1 MVFFLIF
8 KFDLIFQGS
17 SYDLSLKVSDPLNA
31 TDTKS
36 ITILITDENRFSP
49 ELQAPTSLI
58 RIREDET
65 VDNIII
71 TIKATDQDE
80 GVNGEIEYNIIK
92 GDPNAMFKID
102 KSTGSIS
109 VAKQLDYEQIPVY
122 NIVIQAQDRGFYP
135 RSATS
140 SVKIILL
147 DVNDNPPAFEET
159 LYEAKLKENSP
170 PGTFVTQMI
179 ANDLDSPKN
188 ADISYGNNFS

>member
-1 MVFFLIF
+1 M
-8 KFDLIFQGS
+8 QGKIVCYS
-17 SYDLSLKVSDPLNA
+17 
-31 TDTKS
+31 
-36 ITILITDENRFSP
+36 ILIHTLFA
-49 ELQAPTSLI
+49 L
-58 RIREDET
+58 
-65 VDNIII
+65 
-71 TIKATDQDE
+71 
-80 GVNGEIEYNIIK
+80 GEIEYAIIK
-92 GDPNAMFKID
+92 GDPDGMFKID

-122 NIVIQAQDRGFYP
+122 NIVIQAEDRGFYP

-147 DVNDNPPAFEET
+147 DVNDNPPTFDET

-188 ADISYGNNFS
+188 ADISYGKIFSLILTSFNSIFFANN

>member
-1 MVFFLIF
+1 MNF
-8 KFDLIFQGS
+8 IFQGS
-17 SYDLSLKVSDPLNA
+17 SYDLSIKVSDPLNA

-36 ITILITDENRFSP
+36 ITILVTDENRFNP

-122 NIVIQAQDRGFYP
+122 NIVIQAQDHGFYP

-140 SVKIILL
+140 SVKIILVL
-147 DVNDNPPAFEET
+147 IYTYNVIFHPLRLFRPLCLIF
-159 LYEAKLKENSP
+159 
-170 PGTFVTQMI
+170 
-179 ANDLDSPKN
+179 
-188 ADISYGNNFS
+188 

>member
-1 MVFFLIF
+1 M
-8 KFDLIFQGS
+8 
-17 SYDLSLKVSDPLNA
+17 NA
-31 TDTKS
+31 TDTKNVK
-36 ITILITDENRFSP
+36 ILITDENRFSP

-65 VDNIII
+65 VDNVII
-71 TIKATDQDE
+71 TIKATDQDQ
-80 GVNGEIEYNIIK
+80 GVNGEIEYEIIK

-147 DVNDNPPAFEET
+147 DVNDNPPTFDET
-159 LYEAKLKENSP
+159 IYEAGLKENSP

-188 ADISYGNNFS
+188 ADITYGNSFCITKDMGSYF